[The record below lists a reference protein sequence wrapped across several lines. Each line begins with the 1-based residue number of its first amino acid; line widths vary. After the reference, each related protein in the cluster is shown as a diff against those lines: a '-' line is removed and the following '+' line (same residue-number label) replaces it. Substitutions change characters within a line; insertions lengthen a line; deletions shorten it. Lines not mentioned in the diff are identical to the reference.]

1 MAVTLSCVHA
11 PTPAYGVMMARRRPA
26 TLDLLGAAR
35 CACTAR
41 RQQHSEEVP
50 MGKASDRD
58 SLVTLLAPVVSA
70 QGLDL
75 EDVSVSPAGRR
86 RLLRVVVDQ
95 DGGVGL
101 DTVAEVSTAVAAVL
115 DASDAMG
122 GTPYVLEVTSPGVD
136 RPLTA
141 PRHWRR
147 NLTRLVRVATAE
159 GTALEGRLL
168 EVDDDG
174 IGVESDGVVTR
185 LGWERVSSGRVQ
197 VEFSKPSGGPRAGE
211 SDEEG

>member
-1 MAVTLSCVHA
+1 
-11 PTPAYGVMMARRRPA
+11 
-26 TLDLLGAAR
+26 
-35 CACTAR
+35 
-41 RQQHSEEVP
+41 

-75 EDVSVSPAGRR
+75 EDVSVSPAGKR

-95 DGGVGL
+95 DGGIGL
-101 DTVAEVSTAVAAVL
+101 DTVARVSTAVAAVL
-115 DASDAMG
+115 DDTDAMG

-147 NLTRLVRVATAE
+147 NRGRLVRVATAE
-159 GTALEGRLL
+159 GTSLEGRLV

-174 IGVESDGVVTR
+174 IGVESDGAVTR
-185 LGWERVSSGRVQ
+185 LGWDRVTSGRVQ
-197 VEFSKPSGGPRAGE
+197 VEFSRPSGTSRAGE

>member
-1 MAVTLSCVHA
+1 
-11 PTPAYGVMMARRRPA
+11 
-26 TLDLLGAAR
+26 
-35 CACTAR
+35 
-41 RQQHSEEVP
+41 

-75 EDVSVSPAGRR
+75 EDVSVSPAGKR

-101 DTVAEVSTAVAAVL
+101 DTVAQVSTAVAAVL
-115 DASDAMG
+115 DDTDAMG

-147 NLTRLVRVATAE
+147 NRTRLVKVATAE
-159 GTALEGRLL
+159 GTSLEGRLV

-185 LGWERVSSGRVQ
+185 LGWDRVTSGRVQ
-197 VEFSKPSGGPRAGE
+197 VEFSKPSGGSRAGE